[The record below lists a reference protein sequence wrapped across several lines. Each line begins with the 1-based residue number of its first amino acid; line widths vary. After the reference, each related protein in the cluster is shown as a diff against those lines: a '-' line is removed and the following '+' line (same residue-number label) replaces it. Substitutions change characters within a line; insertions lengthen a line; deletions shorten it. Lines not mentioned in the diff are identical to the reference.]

1 MSERA
6 AQDWPQL
13 FASLAESSRDPRL
26 RAYYGAGCVTADT
39 PLAEVPLV
47 ALDVETTGLD
57 PREHAIVSLGL
68 VPLNLQRIRC
78 SEARYWVV
86 KPAGELSA
94 ESVTFHHITHSD
106 IRHAP
111 RLASVLDELLEA
123 LAGKVVVAHY
133 RHIERSF
140 LDQALRRH
148 LGEGL
153 IFPIIDTMELE
164 ARLHP
169 KRRVSWW
176 NRLRGRRPLSIR
188 LADSRLRY
196 GLPLYSA
203 HHALTDALACG
214 ELLQAQVAKHYP
226 AHTPVGALWELSPRP
241 PWRSEFAMRGLLLL
255 LLFTIPPV
263 IALSLEASNTVTLIA
278 AAPLLV
284 TSFVQRMGRPQQ
296 LSPMAI
302 GAMGVLVVACAL
314 VFLLLWYVLVPR
326 S

>member
-1 MSERA
+1 MSQHP

-13 FASLAESSRDPRL
+13 FHSLAHSSQDQRL
-26 RAYYGAGCVTADT
+26 RAFYAAGCMAPDT
-39 PLAEVPLV
+39 PLEQVPLV

-57 PREHAIVSLGL
+57 PRQHAIVSLGL
-68 VPLNLQRIRC
+68 VPMNLQRIRC
-78 SEARYWVV
+78 AEARYWVV
-86 KPAGELSA
+86 KPTSELSE

-133 RHIERSF
+133 RTIERNF
-140 LDQALRRH
+140 LDQALRQH

-153 IFPIIDTMELE
+153 LFPVIDTMELE

-169 KRRVSWW
+169 KRSLNWW
-176 NRLRGRRPLSIR
+176 DRLRGRQPTSIR

-214 ELLQAQVAKHYP
+214 ELLQAQVARHYAP
-226 AHTPVGALWELSPRP
+226 DTPVSTLW
-241 PWRSEFAMRGLLLL
+241 G
-255 LLFTIPPV
+255 
-263 IALSLEASNTVTLIA
+263 
-278 AAPLLV
+278 
-284 TSFVQRMGRPQQ
+284 
-296 LSPMAI
+296 
-302 GAMGVLVVACAL
+302 
-314 VFLLLWYVLVPR
+314 
-326 S
+326 

>member
-1 MSERA
+1 MSTYQN
-6 AQDWPQL
+6 QDWPQL
-13 FASLAESSRDPRL
+13 FAERATSSQDERL
-26 RAYYGAGCVTADT
+26 RAYYRAGCIAADT
-39 PLAEVPLV
+39 PLEDAPLV

-78 SEARYWVV
+78 AEARYWVV
-86 KPAGELSA
+86 KPTSELSA

-111 RLASVLDELLEA
+111 RLANILDELLEA

-133 RHIERSF
+133 RKIERNF
-140 LDQALRRH
+140 LDQALRQH

-153 IFPIIDTMELE
+153 SFPIIDTMELE

-169 KRRVSWW
+169 KRGISWW
-176 NRLRGRRPLSIR
+176 DRLRGRRPLSIR

-226 AHTPVGALWELSPRP
+226 AHTPVGALWS
-241 PWRSEFAMRGLLLL
+241 
-255 LLFTIPPV
+255 
-263 IALSLEASNTVTLIA
+263 
-278 AAPLLV
+278 
-284 TSFVQRMGRPQQ
+284 
-296 LSPMAI
+296 
-302 GAMGVLVVACAL
+302 
-314 VFLLLWYVLVPR
+314 
-326 S
+326 

>member
-6 AQDWPQL
+6 VQDWPQL
-13 FASLAESSRDPRL
+13 FTGLAESSRDPCL
-26 RAYYGAGCVTADT
+26 RAFYGAGCIAADT
-39 PLAEVPLV
+39 PLQDVPLV

-68 VPLNLQRIRC
+68 VPMNLQRIRC
-78 SEARYWVV
+78 AEARYWVV
-86 KPAGELSA
+86 KPTSELSA

-111 RLASVLDELLEA
+111 RLAHVLDELLEA

-133 RHIERSF
+133 RHIERNF
-140 LDQALRRH
+140 LDQAVRQH

-169 KRRVSWW
+169 KRTVSWW
-176 NRLRGRRPLSIR
+176 NRLRGRQPTSIR

-214 ELLQAQVAKHYP
+214 ELLQAQVAAHYT
-226 AHTPVGALWELSPRP
+226 ADMPVGAVWS
-241 PWRSEFAMRGLLLL
+241 
-255 LLFTIPPV
+255 
-263 IALSLEASNTVTLIA
+263 
-278 AAPLLV
+278 
-284 TSFVQRMGRPQQ
+284 
-296 LSPMAI
+296 
-302 GAMGVLVVACAL
+302 
-314 VFLLLWYVLVPR
+314 
-326 S
+326 

>member
-1 MSERA
+1 MTMYQN
-6 AQDWPQL
+6 QDWPQF
-13 FASLAESSRDPRL
+13 FAERATSSQDERL
-26 RAYYGAGCVTADT
+26 RAYYRAGCIAADT
-39 PLAEVPLV
+39 PLEEAPLV

-68 VPLNLQRIRC
+68 VPLDLQRIRC
-78 SEARYWVV
+78 AEARYWVV
-86 KPAGELSA
+86 KPTSELSA

-111 RLASVLDELLEA
+111 RLANILDELLEA

-133 RHIERSF
+133 RKIERNF
-140 LDQALRRH
+140 LDQALRQH

-153 IFPIIDTMELE
+153 AFPIIDTMELE

-169 KRRVSWW
+169 KRSISWW
-176 NRLRGRRPLSIR
+176 DRLRGRRPLSIR

-226 AHTPVGALWELSPRP
+226 ARTPVGALWS
-241 PWRSEFAMRGLLLL
+241 
-255 LLFTIPPV
+255 
-263 IALSLEASNTVTLIA
+263 
-278 AAPLLV
+278 
-284 TSFVQRMGRPQQ
+284 
-296 LSPMAI
+296 
-302 GAMGVLVVACAL
+302 
-314 VFLLLWYVLVPR
+314 
-326 S
+326 